1 MRRLGVFEVI
11 KRFRDSNV
19 LHSKWNFKMKTD
31 AEGQVE
37 CFEDRIVFCG
47 NEQKIGV
54 DYFIVAAAIMDMST
68 VKIVLALDLFWVFQL
83 NMVTCRTPTRRRTTK
98 WRGYFPTCTR
108 RYGIYKSQA
117 K

>member
-1 MRRLGVFEVI
+1 MVSHIVELHPRNYSEAMKSSKVLKWKKAMEEEISALRRLGVFEVI

-19 LHSKWNFKMKTD
+19 LHSKWGFKTKTD

-54 DYFIVAAAIMDMST
+54 DYFFVAAAIMDMST
-68 VKIVLALDLFWVFQL
+68 VKIVLALDLFWVF
-83 NMVTCRTPTRRRTTK
+83 
-98 WRGYFPTCTR
+98 
-108 RYGIYKSQA
+108 
-117 K
+117 